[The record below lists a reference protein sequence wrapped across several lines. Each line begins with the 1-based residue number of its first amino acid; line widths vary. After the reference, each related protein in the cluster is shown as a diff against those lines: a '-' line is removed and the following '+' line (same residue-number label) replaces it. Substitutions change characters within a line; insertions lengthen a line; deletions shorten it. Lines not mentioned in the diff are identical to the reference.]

1 MYFEGFQLW
10 KPWTTPAFLSLETW
24 EYVLLALYAV
34 GAAALLIY
42 SWRGFRAL
50 FWIRIPLFFGML
62 VMTLFL
68 SSMFVV
74 ELGRPNP
81 LPRPNLPEM
90 PANPAAPLLGM
101 FLPFLAA
108 VWLGAGPGLVVGLV
122 SGLLRAGMSGG
133 GIADAFHLA
142 FCGYL
147 LGYLLQQDYHGA
159 LPRIMRQPIIAGPLA
174 ATLTSPALLLSV
186 LASTGDAG
194 LLAGLDYAVPLTGAH
209 LVALLLETMLAAIP
223 FQVLYLVLPRVR
235 PARVARRPA
244 PYARS
249 LNSRLLFLFVP
260 LILLV
265 TVLLLYAVTATTLTV
280 ATAQVVAEMERTG
293 SNTAEYITYLIAIG
307 EGQLDTF
314 AGDVALWRESP
325 SAVEIRLKAHVQSS
339 AFFNQLMFFGLDGE
353 LLAASG
359 GDVELTDREERLLHN
374 ALSQGVRQR
383 PTLATLP
390 EDRLAFAFLTPVED
404 AATGEQLGALLGR
417 TYLNVNPVMNQ
428 ILESL
433 QWAGERGEG
442 FVVEHVEGETWRKVA
457 HPDPNLILSP
467 WFKDD
472 DPPRSYAVAD
482 PGRAYE
488 SRGSDNTRLLAYFL
502 PVAGY
507 DEWAVVIHLPYE
519 VVLEQAAQIAAPL
532 LLLQL
537 LMGGVLIV
545 VIPFF
550 TGLVTRPLQQLAAAA
565 RRIADGDLTN
575 PLRIPGADEVAQVGD
590 AFEGMR
596 VRLKG
601 RMEDLSLLLQ
611 VSQAVSGTL
620 DLAEGMPLILEGVL
634 SATPATV
641 ARMILLSGSGEPQM
655 VMSRG
660 ELREGLGALDR
671 ALAEAARDT
680 DRPLLVENL
689 ARARSLADES
699 TNGLVRA
706 VIALPVRV
714 KEDVAAV
721 MWVGYGEAR
730 KFDDTEIDLLT
741 TLAGQT
747 AALVENARLF
757 QAAEGGRRRLAAI
770 LASTSDAVL
779 VTDRNDCILLV
790 NPAAEQAFGVRAAD
804 VVGQKVGVTSLAD
817 GLAQGLEQPLPE
829 SGALTKEVP
838 LPDGRTL
845 YASIS
850 AILSTEGEPIG
861 RVAVMRDITRFKEL
875 DDLKSEFVATV
886 SHDLRAPLTFMRGYT
901 TMLPMVGDLTDKQS
915 EYIERI
921 LDGVGQM
928 SGLIDDL
935 LDLGRVEA
943 GVGLE
948 RKPCHLGAIL
958 VEAVDGQR
966 GRAQAKNLELHL
978 EPPDK
983 TAVVSGD
990 VALLRQTVANLVD
1003 NAIKYTPEGGAV
1015 RVGLVVQD
1023 EQAIIRVTDSG
1034 IGIAPEDQV
1043 RLFEKFYRIKRRDT
1057 ADIPGTGL
1065 GLAIVKS
1072 IVERHGGRVWVESEL
1087 NKGSTFHVLLPLGE
1101 PE

>member
-1 MYFEGFQLW
+1 MVLKGFQLW
-10 KPWTTPAFLSLETW
+10 RAWTTPAFPQSTAW
-24 EYVLLALYAV
+24 EYGLFVLYAIATV
-34 GAAALLIY
+34 ALLFY
-42 SWRGFRAL
+42 TWRDFRAL
-50 FWIRIPLFFGML
+50 FWLRLPLFFGIL
-62 VMTLFL
+62 IVSLFL
-68 SSMFVV
+68 SSMLVLEFS
-74 ELGRPNP
+74 RPDA
-81 LPRPNLPEM
+81 LPRPNIPEW
-90 PANPAAPLLGM
+90 PANPVTPLLGM
-101 FLPFLAA
+101 LLPFLAA
-108 VWLGAGPGLVVGLV
+108 VWLGAGPGMVVGLA
-122 SGLLRAGMSGG
+122 SGLLRASMAGS
-133 GIADAFHLA
+133 GIADAFYLA
-142 FCGYL
+142 FSGYL
-147 LGYLLQQDYHGA
+147 LGYFLRQDYRGT
-159 LPRIMRQPIIAGPLA
+159 LPLIVRQPIVAGPLA
-174 ATLTSPALLLSV
+174 VTLALPALLLSV
-186 LASTGDAG
+186 LASTVDAG
-194 LLAGLDYAVPLTGAH
+194 LLAGLDYAVPLTGAN
-209 LVALLLETMLAAIP
+209 LAALLVETLLAAIV
-223 FQVLYLVLPRVR
+223 FQLVYLVVPRVR

-265 TVLLLYAVTATTLTV
+265 TILLLYAVTTTTLSV
-280 ATAQVVAEMERTG
+280 ATGQVVAEMERTG

-325 SAVEIRLKAHVQSS
+325 SAVEIRLRAHVRSS

-359 GDVELTDREERLLHN
+359 GDVELTDREERLLQN
-374 ALSQGVRQR
+374 ALDQGVRQR
-383 PTLATLP
+383 PTLATLS
-390 EDRLAFAFLTPVED
+390 EDQLAFAFLTPVED
-404 AATGEQLGALLGR
+404 AATGEQLGVLLGR

-428 ILESL
+428 VLESL

-442 FVVEHVEGETWRKVA
+442 FVVEHVEGDTWRRVA
-457 HPDPNLILSP
+457 HPDPDLILST
-467 WFKDD
+467 WTKQDE
-472 DPPRSYAVAD
+472 PRRSFAVLE
-482 PGRAYE
+482 PGQAYE
-488 SRGSDNTRLLAYFL
+488 SRGAGGTRVLVYFL

-550 TGLVTRPLQQLAAAA
+550 TGLVTRPLQQLAGAA

-575 PLRIPGADEVAQVGD
+575 PVRIPGADEVAQVGD

-596 VRLKG
+596 VHLKG

-620 DLAEGMPLILEGVL
+620 ELAEGMPLILEGVL
-634 SATPATV
+634 SATQATV
-641 ARMILLSGSGEPQM
+641 ARMILLSAEGEPQM

-660 ELREGLGALDR
+660 ELREGLGTLDR
-671 ALAEAARDT
+671 ALTEAAKDSEQ
-680 DRPLLVENL
+680 PLLVENL
-689 ARARSLADES
+689 ARARSLVSEPA
-699 TNGLVRA
+699 NGQVRA
-706 VIALPVRV
+706 AIALPVRV
-714 KEDVAAV
+714 KDRVAAV
-721 MWVGYGEAR
+721 MWVGYAEAR
-730 KFDDTEIDLLT
+730 TFDDTEIGLLT

-770 LASTSDAVL
+770 LTSTTDAVL
-779 VTDRNDCILLV
+779 VTDRNDRVLLI
-790 NPAAEQAFGVRAAD
+790 NPATERAFRVSAQA
-804 VVGQKVGVTSLAD
+804 VVGQKVGDTSLANS
-817 GLAQGLEQPLPE
+817 LAQGLEEPLPQSE
-829 SGALTKEVP
+829 ALTKEVP

-850 AILSTEGEPIG
+850 AIMSTEGEPIG

-901 TMLPMVGDLTDKQS
+901 TMLPMVGDLTAKQN
-915 EYIERI
+915 EYIEKI

-966 GRAQAKNLELHL
+966 ARAQAKNIELHL

-990 VALLRQTVANLVD
+990 AALLRQTVANLVD
-1003 NAIKYTPEGGAV
+1003 NAIKYTPEGGKV
-1015 RVGLVVQD
+1015 TVGLDVQD
-1023 EQAIIRVTDSG
+1023 QQAVINVADSG
-1034 IGIAPEDQV
+1034 IGIAPDDQV

-1072 IVERHGGRVWVESEL
+1072 IIERHGGRVWVESEL
-1087 NKGSTFHVLLPLGE
+1087 DKGSTFHVLLPLGE

>member
-1 MYFEGFQLW
+1 
-10 KPWTTPAFLSLETW
+10 
-24 EYVLLALYAV
+24 LL
-34 GAAALLIY
+34 
-42 SWRGFRAL
+42 F
-50 FWIRIPLFFGML
+50 
-62 VMTLFL
+62 
-68 SSMFVV
+68 
-74 ELGRPNP
+74 
-81 LPRPNLPEM
+81 
-90 PANPAAPLLGM
+90 
-101 FLPFLAA
+101 
-108 VWLGAGPGLVVGLV
+108 
-122 SGLLRAGMSGG
+122 
-133 GIADAFHLA
+133 
-142 FCGYL
+142 
-147 LGYLLQQDYHGA
+147 
-159 LPRIMRQPIIAGPLA
+159 
-174 ATLTSPALLLSV
+174 SV
-186 LASTGDAG
+186 LASTSEAG
-194 LLAGLDYAVPLTGAH
+194 LLAGLDYAVPLTGATLSA
-209 LVALLLETMLAAIP
+209 LVLETLLAAIG
-223 FQVLYLVLPRVR
+223 FQLLYLALPRVC

-265 TVLLLYAVTATTLTV
+265 TVLLLYAVTTTTLSV

-314 AGDVALWRESP
+314 AGDVALWHEGP
-325 SAVEIRLKAHVQSS
+325 SAVEIRLRAHVQSS
-339 AFFNQLMFFGLDGE
+339 AFFNQLLYFGLDGG
-353 LLAASG
+353 LLAAWG
-359 GDVELTDREERLLHN
+359 GDVVLTDREVRLLNN
-374 ALSQGVRQR
+374 ALGQGVRQR

-390 EDRLAFAFLTPVED
+390 GDQLAFSFLTPVED
-404 AATGEQLGALLGR
+404 AATGEQLGVLLGR
-417 TYLNVNPVMNQ
+417 TLLNVNPVMNQ
-428 ILESL
+428 VLESL

-442 FVVEHVEGETWRKVA
+442 FVVEHVEEETWRIVA
-457 HPDPNLILSP
+457 HPDLDLVLST
-467 WFKDD
+467 WLKNDA
-472 DPPRSYAVAD
+472 PPRSYGVEE

-488 SRGSDNTRLLAYFL
+488 SRGRDNTRLLAYFL

-537 LMGGVLIV
+537 VMGGVLII

-550 TGLVTRPLQQLAAAA
+550 TGLVTRPLQQLAGAA

-611 VSQAVSGTL
+611 VSQEVSGTL
-620 DLAEGMPLILEGVL
+620 DLAEGMPLVLEGVL

-641 ARMILLSGSGEPQM
+641 ARMILLSAEGEPQM

-671 ALAEAARDT
+671 ALAEAARDS

-689 ARARSLADES
+689 ARARSLVSES
-699 TNGLVRA
+699 TNGLVRSA
-706 VIALPVRV
+706 IALPVHV
-714 KEDVAAV
+714 KERVAAV

-757 QAAEGGRRRLAAI
+757 QSAEGGRRRLAAI
-770 LASTSDAVL
+770 LTSTTDAVL
-779 VTDRNDCILLV
+779 VTDRNDRILLV
-790 NPAAEQAFGVRAAD
+790 NPATEQAFGVTAD
-804 VVGQKVGVTSLAD
+804 AVVGQKVGATTLADSLAT
-817 GLAQGLEQPLPE
+817 GLEEPLPQSE
-829 SGALTKEVP
+829 ALTKEVP
-838 LPDGRTL
+838 LTDGRTL

-901 TMLPMVGDLTDKQS
+901 TMLPMVGELTDKQKD
-915 EYIERI
+915 YIEKI

-978 EPPDK
+978 LPPDK

-990 VALLRQTVANLVD
+990 ATLLRQTVANLVD
-1003 NAIKYTPEGGAV
+1003 NAIKYTPEGGTV
-1015 RVGLVVQD
+1015 TVGLLVQD
-1023 EQAIIRVTDSG
+1023 GQATISVTDSG

-1072 IVERHGGRVWVESEL
+1072 IIERHGGRVWVESEL
-1087 NKGSTFHVLLPLGE
+1087 NKGSTFHVLLPLDE